1 MANTFTYDIIQY
13 NVHNQLDDN
22 ENVIYEILFSI
33 HGVNDDDPTKE
44 EKIHHTISLEAPD
57 GDFIPVDDLTKEI
70 VLSWIQ
76 ADASDEI
83 IKTEINDRIEAKVN
97 PTTSKINPNF

>member
-13 NVHNQLDDN
+13 TVHNQLDNN

-57 GDFIPVDDLTKEI
+57 ENFIPVDDLTKEI
-70 VLSWIQ
+70 VVGWIQ
-76 ADASDEI
+76 ADNMDQV
-83 IKTEINDRIEAKVN
+83 IKTEINNRIEAKIN